1 MMAQKTGLKFW
12 NLKNNYT
19 VKKIS
24 RIKVFV
30 FPLLMTLFS
39 CGAGDSIKQTHPDS
53 TVTIIPPVIQPVL
66 ITDTVPNDT
75 DDPAIWVDSANPAN
89 SLVIGTDKDE
99 NGGLYVFNL
108 NGRMDTGRS
117 IRNLKRP
124 NNVDV
129 EYGLLLKGK
138 KVDIAVTTERLTHQ
152 LRVFSLPDMKPID
165 NGGIPVFVGQTA
177 EGFRDLMGIALYRN
191 SAGKIFAI
199 VGRKT
204 GPLDSTYL
212 WQYELK
218 DNGKGIVVA
227 HLVRKFGKYSGIKE
241 IEAIAV
247 DDESGFVY
255 YSDEGVGIRKY
266 YADPEKGN
274 NELALFGTTDFV
286 QDHEGISIYKTG
298 SKSGFILV
306 SNQQDSSFNIYPRE
320 GTANNPHL
328 HTLIKKVKVSA
339 SESDGSEIIA
349 IPLNEKF
356 RFGLFVAMS
365 DDKTFHFYLPEQ
377 ILSDSLLRQ

>member
-1 MMAQKTGLKFW
+1 M
-12 NLKNNYT
+12 
-19 VKKIS
+19 
-24 RIKVFV
+24 
-30 FPLLMTLFS
+30 LFS
-39 CGAGDSIKQTHPDS
+39 CGAGGAIKIKESDSAE
-53 TVTIIPPVIQPVL
+53 VTIPQILQPYLV
-66 ITDTVPNDT
+66 TDTVPNDT
-75 DDPAIWVDSANPAN
+75 DDPAIWIDSTNPAN

-108 NGRMDTGRS
+108 EGKMDTARS
-117 IRNLKRP
+117 VRNLKRP

-129 EYGLLLKGK
+129 EYGLMLKGK
-138 KVDIAVTTERLTHQ
+138 KTDIAVTTERLTHH
-152 LRVFSLPDMKPID
+152 LRVFSLPDMKPVD
-165 NGGIPVFVGQTA
+165 NGGIPVFVGETA
-177 EGFRDLMGIALYRN
+177 EGFRDLMGISLYRKG
-191 SAGKIFAI
+191 AGKIFAI

-204 GPLDSTYL
+204 GPLDSSYL

-227 HLVRKFGKYSGIKE
+227 HLVRKFGKYSGKKE

-320 GTANNPHL
+320 GTFENPHL
-328 HTLIKKVKVSA
+328 HQLIKSVKVAA

-349 IPLNEKF
+349 MPLNDKY
-356 RFGLFVAMS
+356 RYGLFVAMS
-365 DDKTFHFYLPEQ
+365 DNKTFHFYLPEL
-377 ILSDSLLRQ
+377 ILGDSLLRQ